1 MANFE
6 LIFVISDFDNVNE
19 INWAYLKY
27 NSSVFEE
34 KNIQIL
40 EKHFSEILEQIAA
53 KPDIRVEEIVL
64 SSQWLTV
71 GEMTEDEVEFNF

>member
-1 MANFE
+1 
-6 LIFVISDFDNVNE
+6 
-19 INWAYLKY
+19 
-27 NSSVFEE
+27 VFEE